1 MGLLLTGRRIALVVT
16 TALMLAVGGG
26 AAYAAAQG
34 GAGPAAGTIPSANLI
49 QVSGTLG
56 AIPSGVDTQVCF
68 LTTQSDTDG
77 LTVAGDGGHGC
88 AKGAKAGL
96 RAPVAGEYLL
106 TAGVAWLT
114 NSTGGRRI
122 HIEVPGN
129 AIAAAGSEEIANPF
143 GFTVQS
149 TSTMV
154 PLKRGAIVKLFAAQS
169 SGSPLPLDGG
179 DSRIFL
185 TMTKVG

>member
-1 MGLLLTGRRIALVVT
+1 MGLILTGRRIVLVVT
-16 TALMLAVGGG
+16 TALTLVAEGG

-34 GAGPAAGTIPSANLI
+34 GTGPAAGPVPSANLI
-49 QVSGTLG
+49 QVSGRLG
-56 AIPSGVDTQVCF
+56 AIPSGADRQVCF
-68 LTTQSDTDG
+68 LTTQSDTGG
-77 LTVAGDGGHGC
+77 LTVAGGGDHGC
-88 AKGAKAGL
+88 ARGAKAAL

-114 NSTGGRRI
+114 NSRGGRRI

-154 PLKRGAIVKLFAAQS
+154 PLKRGAIVRLFASQS
-169 SGSPLPLDGG
+169 SGGPLSLDGG
-179 DSRIFL
+179 DSRTFL